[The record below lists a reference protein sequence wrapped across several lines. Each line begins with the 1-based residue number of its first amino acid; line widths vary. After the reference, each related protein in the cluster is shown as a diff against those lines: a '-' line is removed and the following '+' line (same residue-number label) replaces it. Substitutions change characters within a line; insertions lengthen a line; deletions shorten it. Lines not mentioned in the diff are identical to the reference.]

1 MTETITEAP
10 VQEELPLAVINGEKV
25 VKLPEDL
32 YIPPEALEVFLE
44 TFEGPLDL
52 LLYLIKKQNIDII
65 DIPIAKI
72 SHQYVQYIEAMQMM
86 KFELAAEYL
95 VMAAMLAEIKSRMLL
110 PKVKT
115 EEEEV
120 EDPRAELIR
129 RLQEYEQI
137 KQGAEELDKL
147 PRLNRD
153 IFKASPD
160 ICPTTQIHYPDVQL
174 SELVQALQGLI
185 KRADNFTQ
193 HEVKKESLSIR
204 EKMSNILDHL
214 KVNSNEDQYTEFSTL
229 FNLEE
234 GRRGIVITFM
244 AILELSKQFLIEI
257 SQNTSF
263 SSIYLKAL

>member
-1 MTETITEAP
+1 MNQEQLIEP
-10 VQEELPLAVINGEKV
+10 VQEELPLAVINGEKLI
-25 VKLPEDL
+25 KLPDDL

-52 LLYLIKKQNIDII
+52 LLYLIKKQNIDIV

-72 SHQYVQYIEAMQMM
+72 SHQYVQYIEAMHQM

-110 PKVKT
+110 PKVQIA
-115 EEEEV
+115 EEEV

-147 PRLNRD
+147 PRMERD
-153 IFKASPD
+153 IFQVEPE
-160 ICPTTQIHYPDVQL
+160 ICPITQIHYPDVQL

-185 KRADNFTQ
+185 KRADNFTR
-193 HEVKKESLSIR
+193 HEVKKETLSIR
-204 EKMSNILDHL
+204 EKMSNILEHL
-214 KVNSNEDQYTEFSTL
+214 KNNDATQYTEFTSL

-257 SQNTSF
+257 SQNQSF